1 MYHQCKK
8 IALLRDQFLLFEIL
22 RMKKILILSFLSFA
36 IHAQAQTQ
44 TPLSVD
50 WQKIQA
56 QARGQTVYFNA
67 WGGSEVTNAYIDW
80 AAKEVKSR
88 YGVAL
93 RHVKVTDT
101 ADVVKRVQTEMAA
114 GRVKNGSVDLIW
126 LNGENFGHLKNANLL
141 YGPWAETLPNWGA
154 VDLNKPVRSDFSV
167 PTDGLESPWGTAQ
180 LTFIADKK
188 TTVMPPHSA
197 KEWLQF
203 AKANPGRT
211 SYPKPPDFHG
221 TTFLKQLLIELTP
234 NPALLQQ
241 PVNAAVFNTATAPL
255 WHFLDQLHPLQW
267 REGKAFPASAAAM
280 HRMLADGVLRLSLTF
295 NPNEAAN
302 LIASFQ
308 LPASAYSFGFTA
320 GTLGNVHFVAIPI
333 NAKAKAGAQ
342 VVANFLLSPEAQ
354 ARKADISVWGDGSVL
369 DVAKLP
375 AALQASFAKK
385 APGAL
390 LVSVPLLAEPHASWV
405 DALEAEW
412 LKRYGSN

>member
-1 MYHQCKK
+1 M
-8 IALLRDQFLLFEIL
+8 RDQFLISKNLL
-22 RMKKILILSFLSFA
+22 MKKILILSFLSVA
-36 IHAQAQTQ
+36 IFAQAQTS
-44 TPLSVD
+44 PPSSSPAA
-50 WQKIQA
+50 WQKTLQ
-56 QARGQTVYFNA
+56 QARGQSVYFNA

-80 AAKEVKSR
+80 ATKEVKSR

-101 ADVVKRVQTEMAA
+101 ADVVKRVQTEIAA
-114 GRVKNGSVDLIW
+114 GRVNNGSVDLIW

-203 AKANPGRT
+203 AKANPSRT

-342 VVANFLLSPEAQ
+342 IVANFLLSPEAQ

-369 DVAKLP
+369 DTAKLP